1 MSAIKSV
8 VSGDKIA
15 EGLGLGIYSLLI
27 LFLTM
32 MLHLPIGDVS
42 KEIEIGYRARL
53 GIVAVV
59 GVLILILVGA
69 VVNLLAQKVTNQ
81 KMQYGFVQIL
91 AALGLVTLP
100 ASVCFI
106 LGFVLGFFAV
116 GVSVF
121 VYVFGVACYVRFSLY
136 VFNASISDNED
147 KKVMISA
154 IVSLITMVITAFV
167 CYYILGSMVRTI
179 LVDFYNDLLTD
190 SNGIFRSLF
199 RSSGGLY

>member
-1 MSAIKSV
+1 
-8 VSGDKIA
+8 
-15 EGLGLGIYSLLI
+15 
-27 LFLTM
+27 M

-136 VFNASISDNED
+136 VFNASISDNEE
-147 KKVMISA
+147 KSIYFFL
-154 IVSLITMVITAFV
+154 IERITMVITAFV